1 MKNRM
6 LVPVL
11 AGLFCTSTMATKV
24 EGDTLIYQ
32 KSDGEI
38 RLSAVP
44 NNDQQAMFSIK
55 TNVGMHA
62 CNVKGIASVVAN
74 TKDHTTLQWQEGQ
87 CKVTLKWGQASVKV
101 TADEECNSYCGMNAG
116 NSLSGTY
123 K

>member
-1 MKNRM
+1 MKNIM

-11 AGLFCTSTMATKV
+11 AGLFCTSAMATKV
-24 EGDTLIYQ
+24 EGDTLTYQ
-32 KSDGEI
+32 KSNGEI

-44 NNDQQAMFSIK
+44 RNDQQATFSIN
-55 TNVGMHA
+55 TGVDMHA
-62 CNVKGIASVVAN
+62 CNVEGTANVVAN
-74 TKDHTTLQWQEGQ
+74 TKGHTTLQWQEGQ
-87 CKVTLKWGQASVKV
+87 CKITLKWGQTNVKV

>member
-1 MKNRM
+1 MKKIM

-11 AGLFCTSTMATKV
+11 AGLFCTSAIAAKMDGKTFV
-24 EGDTLIYQ
+24 YQ

-44 NNDQQAMFSIK
+44 GNDQQAMFSIN
-55 TNVGMHA
+55 TAVDMHA
-62 CNVKGIASVVAN
+62 CEVEGIANAIADTEN
-74 TKDHTTLQWQEGQ
+74 YTTLQWREGQ
-87 CKVTLKWGQASVKV
+87 CLITLKWGQGRVKV